1 LFYFWFLI
9 GPMKKILLAGT
20 LAFDEVT
27 TPFGHSGR
35 MMGGSAAYLA
45 LAASFFRNH
54 TGIVSVVG
62 YDFGEELLDK
72 FRRRGVDLS
81 GVQRLEKHKSF
92 YWKGYYYENMN
103 RRDTLVTE
111 VNALA
116 YFSPRV
122 PSDFREPDLVVLGNL
137 HPGIQAEILNQFT
150 ATPRL
155 VVLDTMNFWMD
166 NARDALMQVIARV
179 DLLMLNEEE
188 ARQLTGE
195 YSLVT
200 AARLI
205 RNMGPR
211 YVIIKRGEYGALLFH
226 DEGFFSA
233 PAMPLEH
240 VWDPTGAGDT
250 FAGGFIG
257 HLSEYDKPGV
267 EAIKNA
273 MICGANLASF
283 TVEDFGTKRLENL
296 TKEEINRR
304 LTDFIRL
311 TRYGLQE
318 KVLSGK
324 TYE

>member
-1 LFYFWFLI
+1 
-9 GPMKKILLAGT
+9 MKKILLAGT

-35 MMGGSAAYLA
+35 MLGGSASYLA
-45 LAASFFRNH
+45 LAASFFDNR
-54 TGIVSVVG
+54 TGIISVTG
-62 YDFGEELLDK
+62 YDFTDRMLEK
-72 FRRRGVDLS
+72 FSSRGIDLS
-81 GVQRLEKHKSF
+81 GVQRLDKHKSF

-122 PSDFREPDLVVLGNL
+122 PKEFRKPDLVVLGNL
-137 HPGIQAEILNQFT
+137 HPGIQAEILNQLQ
-150 ATPRL
+150 ASPQL

-166 NARDALMQVIARV
+166 NAKESLFQVIARV

-205 RNMGPR
+205 RGMGPR

-226 DEGFFSA
+226 DDGFFSA
-233 PAMPLEH
+233 PAMPLEK

-257 HLSEYDKPGV
+257 HLSEYAQPGV

-283 TVEDFGTKRLENL
+283 TVEDFGTKRLESL
-296 TKEEINRR
+296 TKPEIEKR
-304 LTDFIRL
+304 LTDFVRL
-311 TRYGLQE
+311 TRYSLQE
-318 KVLSGK
+318 KV
-324 TYE
+324 YE

>member
-1 LFYFWFLI
+1 MIYWTSFE
-9 GPMKKILLAGT
+9 AGT
-20 LAFDEVT
+20 SIC
-27 TPFGHSGR
+27 PGCS
-35 MMGGSAAYLA
+35 
-45 LAASFFRNH
+45 
-54 TGIVSVVG
+54 
-62 YDFGEELLDK
+62 
-72 FRRRGVDLS
+72 
-81 GVQRLEKHKSF
+81 
-92 YWKGYYYENMN
+92 YWKSTKVFIGKVDYYENMN

-122 PSDFREPDLVVLGNL
+122 PSGFMDPDLVVLGNL
-137 HPGIQAEILNQFT
+137 HPGIQAEILNQLKVR
-150 ATPRL
+150 PQL

-166 NARDALMQVIARV
+166 NARESLIQVIARV

-226 DEGFFSA
+226 AGGFFSA
-233 PAMPLEH
+233 PAMPLER

-257 HLSEYDKPGV
+257 HLSEYSVPGT

-273 MICGANLASF
+273 MICGA
-283 TVEDFGTKRLENL
+283 TWPRLP
-296 TKEEINRR
+296 
-304 LTDFIRL
+304 
-311 TRYGLQE
+311 
-318 KVLSGK
+318 
-324 TYE
+324 